1 MRERPGATTSSPS
14 TALLDPDLGVD
25 GATEVSLVEASFP
38 EDCVMSHLR
47 AADAAPDH
55 DDSLRLR
62 AAGEVDDWRELGE
75 CRGADLSLF
84 YPEDDDDLG
93 AELAAKAIC
102 AACAVR
108 EHCLEQALDSRERV
122 GVWGGL
128 SPRER
133 RRILRRRRREAA

>member
-1 MRERPGATTSSPS
+1 
-14 TALLDPDLGVD
+14 
-25 GATEVSLVEASFP
+25 
-38 EDCVMSHLR
+38 MSHLR
-47 AADAAPDH
+47 AADATPES
-55 DDSLRLR
+55 DDAVELLAS
-62 AAGEVDDWRELGE
+62 GTVDDWRELGE

-84 YPEDDDDLG
+84 YPDDEDDLG

-102 AACAVR
+102 STCAVR
-108 EHCLEQALDSRERV
+108 ERCLEQALDTRERV